1 MGPMGLR
8 LSEGNQ
14 PLDTLK
20 DVLGSGAMEDGFL
33 SMEDG
38 CCKPLGVWIC

>member
-1 MGPMGLR
+1 MGRMALR
-8 LSEGNQ
+8 VSEGNQ

-20 DVLGSGAMEDGFL
+20 RLLASGAVEDGFL